1 MLTLA
6 NSRHFLITSPQRR
19 GGLSAQLL
27 TGICDPADSVMSG
40 STTSLL
46 VRQRKRRIQDNGVLS
61 REHAIHMDQE
71 DSVSSRAVSC
81 QRRIHM
87 NQEDNQLDRGPVNR
101 NSQRGGGD

>member
-1 MLTLA
+1 MLTHA

-46 VRQRKRRIQDNGVLS
+46 VRQRKRRIQDMYTIENVKDRARKVLVGMPPPRMLS
-61 REHAIHMDQE
+61 RATN
-71 DSVSSRAVSC
+71 VRARVYAHGHVC
-81 QRRIHM
+81 VRARA
-87 NQEDNQLDRGPVNR
+87 
-101 NSQRGGGD
+101 